1 MQPDIE
7 SDARFAD
14 MAKIRQARAMSPAE
28 KFLAGPRLF
37 QGVCE
42 RMKEGLR
49 DENPECDEEMIASL
63 LRKRLKILRELE
75 DSDRLATYSK
85 SCPGNIS
92 APWV

>member
-7 SDARFAD
+7 SDIRFAEL
-14 MAKIRQARAMSPAE
+14 AKIRQARAMSPAE

-49 DENPECDEEMIASL
+49 DENPDYDDRAIHAL
-63 LRKRLKILRELE
+63 LTNRLRILRKLE
-75 DSDRLATYSK
+75 DKNL
-85 SCPGNIS
+85 P
-92 APWV
+92 V

>member
-37 QGVCE
+37 YGVCE

-49 DENPECDEEMIASL
+49 DENPGCDEETIHQL
-63 LRKRLKILRELE
+63 LRKRFQILRKLE
-75 DSDRLATYSK
+75 DR
-85 SCPGNIS
+85 NIT
-92 APWV
+92 A

>member
-1 MQPDIE
+1 MKPDIG

-37 QGVCE
+37 KGVCE

-49 DENPECDEEMIASL
+49 DENPECDEEAIHSL
-63 LRKRLKILRELE
+63 LRERFRLLRKLE
-75 DSDRLATYSK
+75 TNAGRR
-85 SCPGNIS
+85 
-92 APWV
+92 